1 LPARR
6 VGERSAPA
14 TGPATTRLVCLL
26 FGHCEIV
33 NANEIGWR
41 LSTHERHEA
50 FWLPVKAVFVSNCS
64 TAQRDVE
71 RNRRAERRLAS
82 EKK

>member
-1 LPARR
+1 LARR

-33 NANEIGWR
+33 NANEIGGR
-41 LSTHERHEA
+41 FSTLERHEA
-50 FWLPVKAVFVSNCS
+50 FWLPATTTFMSNCS
-64 TAQRDVE
+64 TA
-71 RNRRAERRLAS
+71 
-82 EKK
+82 